1 MQRFLVAALL
11 LSLSACGK
19 PGSYPSLNPRPIETK
34 ATGLLTEPEAQATP
48 LAPATASIREKID
61 AALSAAQ
68 AGDAEFAR
76 AVGSARSAVGAA
88 GTSGSES
95 WIAAQMTISAL
106 ERTRAPVKG
115 ALSDLDAAL
124 RSTLAGPPSEDLGAV
139 QAAIRTVEA
148 IDARQNEV
156 MADLLRAVSR

>member
-1 MQRFLVAALL
+1 MQRLIIPALL

-19 PGSYPSLNPRPIETK
+19 AGQYPSLNPRPIEMK
-34 ATGLLTEPEAQATP
+34 AAGLLTEPDAPATP
-48 LAPATASIREKID
+48 LAPATATVRDQIEV
-61 AALSAAQ
+61 AVSAAI

-88 GTSGSES
+88 GASGSES
-95 WIAAQMTISAL
+95 WIAAQMSISAL

-115 ALSDLDAAL
+115 ALSDLDAVL
-124 RSTLAGPPSEDLGAV
+124 RSTLAGSPSEDLAAV
-139 QAAIRTVEA
+139 QGAIRTVEA

-156 MADLLRAVSR
+156 MVDLLRAVSR